1 MIALTQKNIR
11 RFLMKAKY
19 NPALID
25 KRVKRILFFDRV
37 LLIIGV
43 AIILLLGVL
52 LLFLLVFEIFGVGY
66 EPHLGYFLT
75 LGIAGLLLQICFQYQ
90 KVRHRILLKDI
101 RGFDEK

>member
-1 MIALTQKNIR
+1 
-11 RFLMKAKY
+11 MKADY
-19 NPALID
+19 NLEKIKHNLTLID
-25 KRVKRILFFDRV
+25 KRVKCIRFFDRV

-66 EPHLGYFLT
+66 DPHLGYFLT

-90 KVRHRILLKDI
+90 KVKHRILLKDI
-101 RGFDEK
+101 REV